1 MSVFEAGALASAIC
15 TAMATRGGAARA
27 ASDPAAFPAATTG
40 SAATWDEAATAVS
53 VPVNIEFAPVFE
65 PVRTAP
71 TALSQGVSST
81 RPAGSIAPMAA
92 RVPVV
97 VMIQPRS
104 MNADVPAPMGLQDR
118 AAEADTRRRSST
130 ATGAMRQ
137 AAASQNGGEAMISV
151 TGDGRAECRA
161 RASSRPTVS
170 TPYGRTGEPSR
181 RVDAEE
187 RLPENEPA
195 ATK

>member
-81 RPAGSIAPMAA
+81 RPAGSIAPMASLM
-92 RVPVV
+92 PV
-97 VMIQPRS
+97 RS
-104 MNADVPAPMGLQDR
+104 EERR
-118 AAEADTRRRSST
+118 AGKE
-130 ATGAMRQ
+130 
-137 AAASQNGGEAMISV
+137 
-151 TGDGRAECRA
+151 GRA
-161 RASSRPTVS
+161 
-170 TPYGRTGEPSR
+170 R
-181 RVDAEE
+181 RVVHV
-187 RLPENEPA
+187 N
-195 ATK
+195 KVHM

>member
-1 MSVFEAGALASAIC
+1 MSVFAAGALASAIC

-53 VPVNIEFAPVFE
+53 VAVNIEFAPVFE

-81 RPAGSIAPMAA
+81 RPAGSIAPMASLM
-92 RVPVV
+92 PVV
-97 VMIQPRS
+97 VMIQPMS
-104 MNADVPAPMGLQDR
+104 MNADVPTPMRIQDP

-130 ATGAMRQ
+130 VTAAMRQ
-137 AAASQNGGEAMISV
+137 AAASQNGGEAMMSIA
-151 TGDGRAECRA
+151 TDGRDE
-161 RASSRPTVS
+161 
-170 TPYGRTGEPSR
+170 
-181 RVDAEE
+181 
-187 RLPENEPA
+187 
-195 ATK
+195 